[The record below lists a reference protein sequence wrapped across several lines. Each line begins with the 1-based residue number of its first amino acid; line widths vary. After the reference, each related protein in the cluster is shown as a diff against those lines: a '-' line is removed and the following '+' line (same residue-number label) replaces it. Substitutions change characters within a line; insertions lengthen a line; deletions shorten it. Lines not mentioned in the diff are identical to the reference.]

1 MSKGP
6 IELYF
11 WPTPNGQKAAIMLEE
26 VGLPYVVKPVN
37 ILKGEQFDKAF
48 LKINPNNKVPAIV
61 DPDGPGGKPLS
72 LFESGAILTYLA
84 DKTGLLLPPSGA
96 ERYRALQWLFFQVGG
111 VGPMFGQLGHFKGYA
126 PQPIPYAIDRY
137 WRETLR
143 LYAVM
148 NERLEKSEYLAGDY
162 SIADVATYPW
172 VEVRWFHEIDLAQ
185 FPHVERWFSQLSQR
199 EAVTRGAGL
208 MKSEEVIGN
217 VTEETREIYF
227 GRRQTERH

>member
-37 ILKGEQFDKAF
+37 ILKGEQFGEAF

-61 DPDGPGGKPLS
+61 DPDGPGGEPLS

-84 DKTGLLLPPSGA
+84 DKTGLLLPRSGA

-143 LYAVM
+143 LYGVM
-148 NERLEKSEYLAGDY
+148 NERLEQSEYLAGDY

-172 VEVRWFHEIDLAQ
+172 VDVRWFHEIDLAQ
-185 FPHVERWFSQLSQR
+185 FPHVERWFNQLSQR

-227 GRRQTERH
+227 GRRQTERR

>member
-1 MSKGP
+1 MSQSP

-11 WPTPNGQKAAIMLEE
+11 WPTPNGQKASIMLEE
-26 VGLPYVVKPVN
+26 VGLPYVVKPIN

-48 LKINPNNKVPAIV
+48 LAINPNNKVPAIV
-61 DPDGPGGKPLS
+61 DSNGPDGEPMV

-96 ERYRALQWLFFQVGG
+96 ARYRALQWLFFQVGG

-126 PQPIPYAIDRY
+126 PEPIPYAIDRY
-137 WRETLR
+137 RRETLR

-148 NERLEKSEYLAGDY
+148 NEQLERSEFLAGDY
-162 SIADVATYPW
+162 SVADVATYPW
-172 VEVRWFHEIDLAQ
+172 VDVRWFHEIDISQ
-185 FPHVERWFSQLSQR
+185 FPHVERWFNQLSQR
-199 EAVTRGAGL
+199 GAVRRGAQL
-208 MKSEEVIGN
+208 MKAEEVIGN

-227 GRRQTERH
+227 GARQTERR